1 MGMHLM
7 GGHLIC
13 IDFEFLTFKIVSGKD
28 DLYLA
33 IAYLGKYANGLS
45 GHSDRSATAIGVI
58 NVGRPS

>member
-13 IDFEFLTFKIVSGKD
+13 IDFESLTFKIVSGKD

-45 GHSDRSATAIGVI
+45 DYSDRLATAISVLL
-58 NVGRPS
+58 